1 MNMYMTWRVT
11 NMYDKERDM
20 NPPEPREQHEPD
32 VDAIGDEIWLRKKEE
47 EEKQQ
52 QIIESCCQLGDIK

>member
-1 MNMYMTWRVT
+1 
-11 NMYDKERDM
+11 MYDKERDM

-47 EEKQQ
+47 EERQQ
-52 QIIESCCQLGDIK
+52 QIIESCCQLGDVK

>member
-1 MNMYMTWRVT
+1 MPLDRGT
-11 NMYDKERDM
+11 NEYYGDEDEKKEY
-20 NPPEPREQHEPD
+20 EPD
-32 VDAIGDEIWLRKKEE
+32 VDAIGDDMWLRKKEE